1 MISFPETLVGS
12 LSSRNSSSDTIVG
25 SIQFFAR
32 IHLDQIFQIFG
43 GQDANGTYLSEMW
56 LLRSYAGLVT
66 STNQTWTGFG
76 NGKLQTGVNADGSGV
91 SVTFMT
97 ECASLL
103 PSSSTSNSTSNS
115 TPNSTVPTK
124 STPLPL
130 SLYNTSLL
138 HKLLAPLS
146 LVILFPILL
155 FFRWINMAVNVE
167 LTPKR
172 RAFMAVSVILAFGA
186 YGLGIAG
193 LVLSFL
199 TISNTSLSQNL
210 HLKTTHGIAGL
221 SFFLVLYGLVPF
233 LYLASAL
240 FGPHSS
246 VLDRSQSRATP
257 NSMEIN
263 EKSDALPIQSRLSP
277 SVLNTSPPSSP
288 RPRTVSWDA
297 YNALRPS
304 TDEGLSCDSTPSPTP
319 QRGFEVV
326 NRPNRSRKASGT
338 WMTSDSFPGSSQP
351 LPTTRALG
359 EIDWLLRRRAV
370 HAVV

>member
-1 MISFPETLVGS
+1 
-12 LSSRNSSSDTIVG
+12 
-25 SIQFFAR
+25 
-32 IHLDQIFQIFG
+32 
-43 GQDANGTYLSEMW
+43 MW
-56 LLRSYAGLVT
+56 LLRGYAGSVT

-76 NGKLQTGVNADGSGV
+76 NGQLQTGVNADGSGV
-91 SVTFMT
+91 RVTFMA

-103 PSSSTSNSTSNS
+103 SSSMSNSTSNS

-124 STPLPL
+124 PTPFPL
-130 SLYNTSLL
+130 SLYNTSLI

-155 FFRWINMAVNVE
+155 FFRWINTDVKVD
-167 LTPKR
+167 LTPGQR
-172 RAFMAVSVILAFGA
+172 VFMVVFVILAFGA
-186 YGLGIAG
+186 YGVGIAG
-193 LVLSFL
+193 LVLSFT
-199 TISNTSLSQNL
+199 TISNTLLTQNL

-233 LYLASAL
+233 LYLASTL
-240 FGPHSS
+240 FGPYPSL
-246 VLDRSQSRATP
+246 LDKIQSRTAP
-257 NSMEIN
+257 NSLEIN
-263 EKSDALPIQSRLSP
+263 EKSDALPLQCSLSP
-277 SVLNTSPPSSP
+277 SVHNTSPPSSP

-297 YNALRPS
+297 YNMLRPS
-304 TDEGLSCDSTPSPTP
+304 TDEGLSCDSTPSTTP
-319 QRGFEVV
+319 RGFEVV

-338 WMTSDSFPGSSQP
+338 WPASDSFPGSSQP

>member
-1 MISFPETLVGS
+1 
-12 LSSRNSSSDTIVG
+12 
-25 SIQFFAR
+25 
-32 IHLDQIFQIFG
+32 
-43 GQDANGTYLSEMW
+43 MW
-56 LLRSYAGLVT
+56 LLRGYAGSVT

-76 NGKLQTGVNADGSGV
+76 NGQLQTGVNADGSGV
-91 SVTFMT
+91 RVTFMT

-103 PSSSTSNSTSNS
+103 SSSSTSNSTPSS

-124 STPLPL
+124 PTPLPL
-130 SLYNTSLL
+130 SLYNTSLF

-155 FFRWINMAVNVE
+155 FFRWINTAVIVE
-167 LTPKR
+167 LTPER
-172 RAFMAVSVILAFGA
+172 RVLMAVFVILAFGA
-186 YGLGIAG
+186 YGMGLAG
-193 LVLSFL
+193 LVLSFT
-199 TISNTSLSQNL
+199 TISNTLLTQNL

-221 SFFLVLYGLVPF
+221 SFSLVLYGLVPF

-240 FGPHSS
+240 FGPHP
-246 VLDRSQSRATP
+246 RTP
-257 NSMEIN
+257 PHAIEIN
-263 EKSDALPIQSRLSP
+263 EKSDALPLQSSLSP

-297 YNALRPS
+297 YNTLRPS
-304 TDEGLSCDSTPSPTP
+304 TDEGLSCDSTPSATP
-319 QRGFEVV
+319 QRGFEVI

-338 WMTSDSFPGSSQP
+338 WPTSDSFPGSSQP